1 MCSHTFNHWRFWC
14 NKISDTLQLI
24 SPGNTGVVCPKH
36 SSPEAESSCRLAE
49 PPCFYRLVVAKTLI
63 DREDLFFLCSWCGGW
78 GVREIKS
85 LLPPHVLWSVC
96 FLQVKWNSDVLFVIM
111 CSRFLSQCFLFKI
124 GTHFLWMFFILYN
137 LLSCKLHLQTLG
149 LHSIVVRQRQEG
161 NSTFQRDGFFLFCW
175 KPIWGWFFLNIKFLQ
190 ELHFVHKC
198 FVGPHRPPVYW
209 LQVEHVSF
217 PPPPWLCVYGWP
229 VVYGKVA
236 GWSGWKTRK
245 LFL

>member
-1 MCSHTFNHWRFWC
+1 MW
-14 NKISDTLQLI
+14 
-24 SPGNTGVVCPKH
+24 GVGGLGK
-36 SSPEAESSCRLAE
+36 SSPFFLPMFFDQFFSCRVNGIQI
-49 PPCFYRLVVAKTLI
+49 F
-63 DREDLFFLCSWCGGW
+63 S
-78 GVREIKS
+78 
-85 LLPPHVLWSVC
+85 LWSC
-96 FLQVKWNSDVLFVIM
+96 VLGF
-111 CSRFLSQCFLFKI
+111 CLKCFLFKI

-149 LHSIVVRQRQEG
+149 LHIIVIRQCQEG

-198 FVGPHRPPVYW
+198 FLGPHRPPVYW

-217 PPPPWLCVYGWP
+217 PPLPWLCVYGWP

-236 GWSGWKTRK
+236 GWSGWKTHK